1 MDLQIDIFTLS
12 LSLSLMEQSNRDWS
26 FINIPRQGQKRK
38 EKKRKAQ
45 FKEYIYEQHK
55 DSI

>member
-1 MDLQIDIFTLS
+1 
-12 LSLSLMEQSNRDWS
+12 MEQSNRAWS
-26 FINIPRQGQKRK
+26 FINVPRQGQKRK
-38 EKKRKAQ
+38 EKKKKAQ